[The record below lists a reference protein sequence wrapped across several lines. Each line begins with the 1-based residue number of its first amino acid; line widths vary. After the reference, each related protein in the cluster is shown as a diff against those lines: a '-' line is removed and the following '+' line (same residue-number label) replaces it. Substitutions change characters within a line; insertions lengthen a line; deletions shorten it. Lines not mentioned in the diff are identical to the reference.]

1 MRANCL
7 KVVNFLEMLSF
18 YFEILFGVFVFWS
31 RMGGLIS
38 GKENMIMLQDCSVNM
53 WMLWNCDVFRL
64 LLNGRYENET

>member
-1 MRANCL
+1 MLDQNYKVMRANCL

-53 WMLWNCDVFRL
+53 
-64 LLNGRYENET
+64 